1 MGLWRRGGQH
11 VRPKPSTIRQAR
23 RTLRYQTAEDG
34 RVMVGAM
41 WMPMRIIADS
51 REKAEATALEFWTGT
66 LTLNPS
72 TEE

>member
-1 MGLWRRGGQH
+1 
-11 VRPKPSTIRQAR
+11 
-23 RTLRYQTAEDG
+23 
-34 RVMVGAM
+34 
-41 WMPMRIIADS
+41 MRIIADS